1 MYMTLNG
8 CSRRG
13 HQSWYIFTRRWSAP
27 VLCEYPENPGN
38 PGLVPVP
45 GTWNLPE
52 PSANP
57 RAGQEPEPLVP
68 IFELTSNYPAPPSF
82 TLNYLEPKPKG
93 GSFTRNKMESGVV
106 FLKTWFRLNFRVRD
120 RN

>member
-1 MYMTLNG
+1 MVYI
-8 CSRRG
+8 
-13 HQSWYIFTRRWSAP
+13 HQEVVCTSVVRVPRKSGY
-27 VLCEYPENPGN
+27 

-57 RAGQEPEPLVP
+57 RTGQELEPRVP
-68 IFELTSNYPAPPSF
+68 IFELTTNYPAPPSF

-93 GSFTRNKMESGVV
+93 GSFTRNKTGIGGSFFENLVSVK
-106 FLKTWFRLNFRVRD
+106 FLGLGLETRI
-120 RN
+120 